1 MSENRIIRNMFPK
14 ILFLFLI
21 CIHSIFYSQNIKIK
35 GKAHSSYKGKKIELL
50 SIQDHI
56 TGLRQK
62 EASDTIQT
70 DGYFEL
76 NMQSNYTQPV
86 ILRINNVIG
95 KLYVS
100 PDFVYGITIPE
111 LEQAADYRNDAELE
125 VNIGVIGKDSTELN
139 ALIFDYQR
147 VYNSLFLSVGEKYL
161 SRPLIFRKA
170 DSLQLICDKR
180 YAKIKNPYFKSYY
193 QYSIASINASV
204 SRGENYLIGNYI
216 QNKAIQY
223 HHAEYMN
230 FFNSCFSGYLKTVA
244 SSRKGETLFNIINV
258 KGDYHLL
265 NEFMLAEKTMKNDSL
280 RELVIIK
287 NLWELYYSAEFDPNA
302 VRKIVSDINVE
313 TKIEKHREIT
323 AHMLGYFNKMQNGS
337 PAPMIKARNKTGGI
351 SDLVEL
357 KGKWI
362 YLNFFSTK
370 KTESAREMYKIASLK
385 KKMGDRLLFVS
396 ICTDDSLSTY
406 TGFIKANPKLDW
418 NIWYNSDKR
427 IQKNAKESYFV
438 TGSEA
443 YFLIDNNGYLAQSP
457 ALSPSGGIEY
467 KLNSIFKPVRKN
479 IKTGIR

>member
-1 MSENRIIRNMFPK
+1 
-14 ILFLFLI
+14 
-21 CIHSIFYSQNIKIK
+21 
-35 GKAHSSYKGKKIELL
+35 
-50 SIQDHI
+50 
-56 TGLRQK
+56 
-62 EASDTIQT
+62 
-70 DGYFEL
+70 
-76 NMQSNYTQPV
+76 
-86 ILRINNVIG
+86 
-95 KLYVS
+95 
-100 PDFVYGITIPE
+100 
-111 LEQAADYRNDAELE
+111 
-125 VNIGVIGKDSTELN
+125 
-139 ALIFDYQR
+139 
-147 VYNSLFLSVGEKYL
+147 
-161 SRPLIFRKA
+161 
-170 DSLQLICDKR
+170 
-180 YAKIKNPYFKSYY
+180 
-193 QYSIASINASV
+193 
-204 SRGENYLIGNYI
+204 
-216 QNKAIQY
+216 
-223 HHAEYMN
+223 
-230 FFNSCFSGYLKTVA
+230 
-244 SSRKGETLFNIINV
+244 
-258 KGDYHLL
+258 
-265 NEFMLAEKTMKNDSL
+265 MKNDSL

-396 ICTDDSLSTY
+396 ICTDDSLTTY

>member
-1 MSENRIIRNMFPK
+1 MFPRSFL
-14 ILFLFLI
+14 LFLLWI
-21 CIHSIFYSQNIKIK
+21 TSVSYSQNIKIK
-35 GKAHSSYKGKKIELL
+35 GKAHSSYKGRTIELY

-62 EASDTIQT
+62 ESRDTIQQ

-76 NMQSNYTQPV
+76 NMQSNFTQPV

-111 LEQAADYRNDAELE
+111 TEEAADYKNDAELE
-125 VNIGVIGKDSTELN
+125 VNIGVIGSDSTELN
-139 ALIFDYQR
+139 ALIFDYQN
-147 VYNSLFLSVGEKYL
+147 VYNKLFLNTGGKYL
-161 SRPLIFRKA
+161 SRTLIFQKA
-170 DSLQLICDKR
+170 DSLQMICDKR
-180 YAKIKNPYFKSYY
+180 YAKIKNPYFKNFY

-216 QNKAIQY
+216 QNKPIQY
-223 HHAEYMN
+223 QHAEYMN

-258 KGDYHLL
+258 KGDHKLL
-265 NEFMLAEKTMKNDSL
+265 DEFMAVEKAMKNDSL

-302 VRKIVSDINVE
+302 IRKIVSDIHVA

-323 AHMLGYFNKMQNGS
+323 SHMLGYFNKMQNGS

-351 SDLVEL
+351 SDLAEL

-370 KTESAREMYKIASLK
+370 KTESTREMYKIAALK

-396 ICTDDSLSTY
+396 ICTDDSLSAY
-406 TGFIKANPKLDW
+406 TGFLKTNPKLDW

-427 IQKNAKESYFV
+427 IDRNAKESYYI
-438 TGSEA
+438 TGNEA

-467 KLNSIFKPVRKN
+467 KLNSIFKPTRKN